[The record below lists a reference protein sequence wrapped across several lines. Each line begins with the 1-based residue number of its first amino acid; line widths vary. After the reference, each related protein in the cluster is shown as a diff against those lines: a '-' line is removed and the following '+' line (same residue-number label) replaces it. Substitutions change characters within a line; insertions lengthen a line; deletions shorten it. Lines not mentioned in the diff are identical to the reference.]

1 MQNTSEDITL
11 VSHEDVDRT
20 MLFTRTTS
28 YANST
33 DITSSSKVV
42 IKSRKKIAKQRKPRK
57 PRKITPAKS
66 IITKLPAYPSI
77 KNFLVKKSES
87 QAIIPF
93 RISSKSDS
101 YVSKYANYPT
111 TEDDPTP
118 GDLVMASAGDIGLR
132 EFKNGEMKR
141 NELVFGI
148 AKMFTYVNHMIEYE
162 NEQDNFM
169 VKDLELLKV
178 VWSIKPGRR
187 IAHPIDMQRMYTKVV
202 SKRNDP
208 DMLDVSNFV
217 KKEAQKHFYF
227 GIPEGWM
234 GVDIAIED
242 VEDVVVEVKKEEDY
256 SV

>member
-11 VSHEDVDRT
+11 VSHEDVDKT

-28 YANST
+28 YANSK
-33 DITSSSKVV
+33 DITSSSKVL
-42 IKSRKKIAKQRKPRK
+42 IKSRKKIAKQRK

-77 KNFLVKKSES
+77 KNFLVKKSET

-101 YVSKYANYPT
+101 YVSKYVNYPL

-148 AKMFTYVNHMIEYE
+148 AKMFTYVNHI
-162 NEQDNFM
+162 FM

-178 VWSIKPGRR
+178 VWPIKPGRR

-208 DMLDVSNFV
+208 DMLDVSDFV
-217 KKEAQKHFYF
+217 KEEAQKHFYF

-242 VEDVVVEVKKEEDY
+242 VVVEVKKEEDY

>member
-11 VSHEDVDRT
+11 VSHEDVDKT

-33 DITSSSKVV
+33 DITSSSKVL
-42 IKSRKKIAKQRKPRK
+42 IKRKKIAKQRKPRK

-77 KNFLVKKSES
+77 KNFLVKKSET

-101 YVSKYANYPT
+101 YVSKYVNYPL

-148 AKMFTYVNHMIEYE
+148 AKMFTYVNHMFEYE
-162 NEQDNFM
+162 SE
-169 VKDLELLKV
+169 K
-178 VWSIKPGRR
+178 
-187 IAHPIDMQRMYTKVV
+187 
-202 SKRNDP
+202 
-208 DMLDVSNFV
+208 
-217 KKEAQKHFYF
+217 
-227 GIPEGWM
+227 
-234 GVDIAIED
+234 
-242 VEDVVVEVKKEEDY
+242 
-256 SV
+256 